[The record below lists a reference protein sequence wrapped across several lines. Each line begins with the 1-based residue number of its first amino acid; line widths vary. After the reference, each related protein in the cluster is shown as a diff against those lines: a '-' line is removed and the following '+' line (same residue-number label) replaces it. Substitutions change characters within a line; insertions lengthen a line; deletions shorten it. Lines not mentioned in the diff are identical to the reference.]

1 LPTEREITR
10 SLSRLGFHVRA
21 AEDITARHVH
31 LCLLGWRVLVRELKR
46 DNLPLSH
53 AYWMVREAELWLN
66 RVKLMQQ
73 GKLRLVRWHA
83 LGRPAP
89 LASGAELI

>member
-1 LPTEREITR
+1 MPTEREITR

-46 DNLPLSH
+46 DNLLLPH

-83 LGRPAP
+83 LGRPT
-89 LASGAELI
+89 SGHDVI